1 MQNTEFNTR
10 EYFDKIYS
18 RPVILEAKQLTQ
30 KFSHGK
36 TERTVLNALNLKI
49 HKREFI
55 CVIGPSG
62 CGKSTFSRVVAGLD
76 PYSSGEILVDGQPIT
91 GPSPE
96 RGMVFQGYTL
106 FPWKTVKENVMF
118 GPRMKGQS
126 ITDCP

>member
-1 MQNTEFNTR
+1 MQNSEFNTR

-30 KFSHGK
+30 SFKHGK
-36 TERTVLNALNLKI
+36 TGRTILNGIDLKI

-76 PYSSGEILVDGQPIT
+76 PYTSGEILVDGKPIT
-91 GPSPE
+91 GPSRTWHGVSGLYPVSMEDRERKHHVWPE
-96 RGMVFQGYTL
+96 NERSKQCF
-106 FPWKTVKENVMF
+106 
-118 GPRMKGQS
+118 
-126 ITDCP
+126 C